1 MSDCTIPIL
10 DISIFCNEKSPPTI
24 DDPREL
30 CYAWDEAMQKVFNTH
45 LNFVKIYMTIP
56 LRLFITCSLELVPL
70 LVMEFQSTF

>member
-1 MSDCTIPIL
+1 MMSDCTIPIL
-10 DISIFCNEKSPPTI
+10 DSSIFCNEKSPPTI

-45 LNFVKIYMTIP
+45 LNFVNILSFTT
-56 LRLFITCSLELVPL
+56 RSLELVPL